1 MSEESKRTG
10 KILTISGT
18 YRRGRTIDTLIDKA
32 IGGLQGSYDDIDVEK
47 IRLID
52 KNIQYCKNCMVCAG
66 DDPEKPYAKCVIDD
80 DMQEIYKK
88 MSEADG
94 FIFGTPVNMG
104 CETAIIKTFLERSC
118 YVMGS
123 PGNYPIKGCPEP
135 RSKRRKY
142 ALIIVSSGIVFPL
155 MRVLCDRATPIL
167 KDFCNSILNAAVV
180 GAMYA
185 GGVSR
190 IGVDPYYDEA
200 VRLGKRLGK
209 WVKRG
214 MKGEE

>member
-1 MSEESKRTG
+1 MMG
-10 KILTISGT
+10 KVLAISGT
-18 YRRGRTIDTLIDKA
+18 YRKGKTIDTLIDKA
-32 IGGLQGSYDDIDVEK
+32 IEGLQGTYDDIDVEK

-52 KNIQYCKNCMVCAG
+52 KDIQYCRNCMVCAG
-66 DDPEKPYAKCVIDD
+66 DDPDKPYARCVIDD
-80 DMQEIYKK
+80 DMQEIYRK

-94 FIFGTPVNMG
+94 FILGTPVNMTA
-104 CETAIIKTFLERSC
+104 ETAVMKAFLERSC
-118 YVMGS
+118 FVMGK

-135 RSKRRKY
+135 RSAKRKC

-155 MRVLCDRATPIL
+155 MRVLCDRATPLL
-167 KDFCNSILNAAVV
+167 KDFCNGHLNAAIV

-185 GGVSR
+185 GGVTR
-190 IGVDPYYDEA
+190 IGVEPYYDEA

-209 WVKRG
+209 WVERG